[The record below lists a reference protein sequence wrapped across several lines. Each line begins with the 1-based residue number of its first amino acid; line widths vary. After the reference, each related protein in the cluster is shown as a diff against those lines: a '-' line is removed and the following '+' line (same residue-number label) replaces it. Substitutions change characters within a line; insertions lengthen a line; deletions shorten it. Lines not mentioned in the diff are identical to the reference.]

1 MQWFI
6 CSAFTTGDHFVL
18 VPVCNAL
25 LWLFLQS
32 NSKHISQEALRVE
45 VLLYAVVAHQTFA
58 LRLGN
63 WFQKIVGYSGKS
75 VKVSALAHLISV
87 VWSLLL
93 FKKRISHQDFFISIM
108 FN

>member
-1 MQWFI
+1 MH
-6 CSAFTTGDHFVL
+6 T
-18 VPVCNAL
+18 L
-25 LWLFLQS
+25 LWPFLQS

-58 LRLGN
+58 LRLGT

-93 FKKRISHQDFFISIM
+93 FENKSAVNYLKKSCLTR
-108 FN
+108 